1 MLKRSINHNKLKFL
15 FISMAIFS
23 IVYLIFDDNNF
34 SGVNYIKEKVKD
46 EVFKKKVEKNI
57 KKETDKEGFSEV
69 NDLETK
75 IDETVKSAKNEI
87 EQDELI
93 DEKMNASLGQ
103 KLFNR
108 IYFSISTPGDFIDY
122 HASRLDGIRNGKN
135 SRGGHRC
142 RGRKHSHCRGGHRCG
157 GQNHGN
163 CRGRSGWRYSR
174 WQRGGGIGD
183 DTSRGRQ
190 RRVGRILRW

>member
-23 IVYLIFDDNNF
+23 IVYLIFDDKNF

-93 DEKMNASLGQ
+93 DEKMNVSLGH

-108 IYFSISTPGDFIDY
+108 IYFSISTGTLLGFGDIY
-122 HASRLDGIRNGKN
+122 PTTNLCKPAVMLQTLITISLII
-135 SRGGHRC
+135 
-142 RGRKHSHCRGGHRCG
+142 
-157 GQNHGN
+157 
-163 CRGRSGWRYSR
+163 Y
-174 WQRGGGIGD
+174 
-183 DTSRGRQ
+183 
-190 RRVGRILRW
+190 

>member
-93 DEKMNASLGQ
+93 DEKMNVARLPKRFVQ
-103 KLFNR
+103 K
-108 IYFSISTPGDFIDY
+108 IDDDYFVQQQATDTLTPIEVGLIGNDGYIEVIGIPTDSTVVL
-122 HASRLDGIRNGKN
+122 SE
-135 SRGGHRC
+135 
-142 RGRKHSHCRGGHRCG
+142 
-157 GQNHGN
+157 
-163 CRGRSGWRYSR
+163 
-174 WQRGGGIGD
+174 
-183 DTSRGRQ
+183 
-190 RRVGRILRW
+190 

>member
-15 FISMAIFS
+15 FLSMAIFS

-93 DEKMNASLGQ
+93 DEKMNVSLGQ

-108 IYFSISTPGDFIDY
+108 IYFSISTGTLLGYGDIY
-122 HASRLDGIRNGKN
+122 PTTNLCKLAVMLQTLITISLII
-135 SRGGHRC
+135 
-142 RGRKHSHCRGGHRCG
+142 
-157 GQNHGN
+157 
-163 CRGRSGWRYSR
+163 Y
-174 WQRGGGIGD
+174 
-183 DTSRGRQ
+183 
-190 RRVGRILRW
+190 